1 SSDPFLS
8 ANGGV
13 FLSQYTAPLLA
24 LAPMPNFVDGSGSS
38 HQIGSDFNSLS
49 ENYRQMRVDQNFSTN
64 DTFFARYTIDN
75 AIQNNTQADYSYFRN
90 LATARNQWITLAENH
105 TFSPTVLNTARFS
118 FSRTGSGTALNNSG
132 LPGGTGPQL
141 VPGFSTGI
149 VDMSGSNGG
158 GYTEFGSSNDAP
170 NTFDI
175 QNI

>member
-49 ENYRQMRVDQNFSTN
+49 ENYGQMRVDQNFSTN

-90 LATARNQWITLAENH
+90 LAPARNQWITLAENH

-118 FSRTGSGTALNNSG
+118 FSRPHSATTLLNNRLTQNNG
-132 LPGGTGPQL
+132 LGPEL
-141 VPGFSTGI
+141 VPGFSTGV
-149 VDMSGSNGG
+149 VDMGG
-158 GYTEFGSSNDAP
+158 TAGGAYSEFGSVNAAP
-170 NTFDI
+170 TTF
-175 QNI
+175 